1 MWLKIIIIVLFIA
14 LVFSLSGALVF
25 LLKDMGSA
33 SKRTL
38 YLLGIR
44 VSLAVLLLAS
54 IFYGFYTGQLHSSA
68 PWDRG
73 FEPEMHT
80 PSAAEP
86 TQPR

>member
-1 MWLKIIIIVLFIA
+1 MWLKIIIVILFIA
-14 LVFSLSGALVF
+14 VLFSLSGALVF

-44 VSLAVLLLAS
+44 VSLAALLLAC
-54 IFYGFYTGQLHSSA
+54 IFYGLYTGQLHSSA

-73 FEPEMHT
+73 VESPAHST
-80 PSAAEP
+80 AEP
-86 TQPR
+86 VRPEP